1 MTSRRDIRALTS
13 SLSTLTINGIV
24 EDQLDLTLLALADP
38 TRRRVVEVL
47 QAEACPAGAIAAR
60 IGMSPAATSRHL
72 RTLRTAGLVDVET
85 PGDDA
90 RLRVYRLKLDHLVAL
105 QAWLD
110 QVRAHWTEQL
120 GAFKA
125 HAERTRGGRVHQ

>member
-1 MTSRRDIRALTS
+1 LTS
-13 SLSTLTINGIV
+13 PAIALTINDIV
-24 EDQLDLTLLALADP
+24 EDRIDLTLLALADP

-47 QAEACPAGAIAAR
+47 QAEACPAGTIAAR
-60 IGMSPAATSRHL
+60 LGMSPAATSRHL
-72 RTLRTAGLVDVET
+72 RTLRTAGLVEVET

-90 RLRVYRLKLDHLVAL
+90 RLRVYRLRLDHLVAL

-120 GAFKA
+120 GAFKD
-125 HAERTRGGRVHQ
+125 HAERTRGGRAHQ